1 MGKRNRKRQPKN
13 KKASDQNEAVIHTV
27 QPEGYFGLDPM
38 ANIKAASYSE
48 GAFLKNTFTGNLRTN
63 NPFWLALM
71 GITGIVTILPTL
83 CAMIELANGFGRQRE
98 VITNIDQ
105 DGVVFLQI
113 NDPPE
118 FPIGILIVFV
128 FIAIFGVALLVNFAF
143 NLRRNL
149 KK

>member
-1 MGKRNRKRQPKN
+1 
-13 KKASDQNEAVIHTV
+13 
-27 QPEGYFGLDPM
+27 
-38 ANIKAASYSE
+38 
-48 GAFLKNTFTGNLRTN
+48 
-63 NPFWLALM
+63 
-71 GITGIVTILPTL
+71 
-83 CAMIELANGFGRQRE
+83 MIELANGFGRQRE

-128 FIAIFGVALLVNFAF
+128 LIAIFGVALLVNLAL

-149 KK
+149 KNSH